1 MDLDEFFSHVTLTQ
15 LLPVC
20 FSTKVFVF
28 GFDVVVAVVVVV
40 VGAVVVVVVRVVL
53 ELFELSL

>member
-1 MDLDEFFSHVTLTQ
+1 MTQ

>member
-1 MDLDEFFSHVTLTQ
+1 MTQ

-28 GFDVVVAVVVVV
+28 GFDVIVAVVVV